1 MDTDDPLGNGTSS
14 GWEDQ
19 PPRREDADF
28 RFGRPIPSVRRDG
41 DSEARTLSPRSRSR
55 EAELGNLAASFP
67 LFFFGAGCIAVA
79 TFVLFEGSHA
89 AIGRIPLWVP
99 FVALG
104 IIALAGGTLS
114 IFAEPDEPSAGTG
127 SEKLPRGRPSSR
139 VRSVTANPP
148 TRPQPRTSSPAPR
161 VTPRIAAAPKELA
174 DSRPAWSEEP
184 APSRAETPSVSS
196 ATVVTSTIAADDTAS
211 LLKEIDAIEADIHAS
226 RSGGPGGP
234 SIPAPVPRPSA
245 LPTRVPVALPRVAA
259 SGTAGVPKAVAPTAP
274 ARLESEVP
282 HVMAR
287 CAGCGSVIL
296 QSGTPSRC
304 QVCGEPLCSECRDRS
319 LAEGKPNLCPL
330 CGLLDSVHSK
340 GSPAPQARR
349 SRS

>member
-1 MDTDDPLGNGTSS
+1 M
-14 GWEDQ
+14 
-19 PPRREDADF
+19 
-28 RFGRPIPSVRRDG
+28 
-41 DSEARTLSPRSRSR
+41 
-55 EAELGNLAASFP
+55 GNLAASFP

-79 TFVLFEGSHA
+79 GFVLFEGSHA

-99 FVALG
+99 FIALG

-114 IFAEPDEPSAGTG
+114 VFAEPDGPSAETGTQP
-127 SEKLPRGRPSSR
+127 LPRGRPSSR
-139 VRSVTANPP
+139 VRSVPSRPTPRPP
-148 TRPQPRTSSPAPR
+148 IRTSPPAPPAPPR
-161 VTPRIAAAPKELA
+161 PAPTPEVAA
-174 DSRPAWSEEP
+174 DSRPSWSEDPAPTTMEPRP
-184 APSRAETPSVSS
+184 APSSAAVTNTIPSE
-196 ATVVTSTIAADDTAS
+196 DTAA

-226 RSGGPGGP
+226 HSGSPVAP
-234 SIPAPVPRPSA
+234 STPEKVPRPAMAPRQTPAS
-245 LPTRVPVALPRVAA
+245 VPRATAG
-259 SGTAGVPKAVAPTAP
+259 GTAGVPKAAALSTP

-282 HVMAR
+282 RQMAR

-296 QSGTPSRC
+296 HSGTPSRC

-340 GSPAPQARR
+340 GSPTPQARR